1 MAIFPD
7 DPIDTRTGQY
17 YFSTVYINRWHLPL
31 TSKNKN
37 TRESHWPERFDEETY
52 VIVFNIATTWS
63 PMQM

>member
-1 MAIFPD
+1 MIQLIPGLVSIILVLFTLTDDIFPWLA
-7 DPIDTRTGQY
+7 R
-17 YFSTVYINRWHLPL
+17 
-31 TSKNKN
+31 KKN